1 MLFRSRHELGGIV
14 LAMAMGVPRQS
25 VGTLFTLARMAGW
38 VAHVQ
43 EQRLSGMLLR
53 PRAKFVGAAGEP

>member
-1 MLFRSRHELGGIV
+1 
-14 LAMAMGVPRQS
+14 MGVPRQS

-53 PRAKFVGAAGEP
+53 PRAKFVGAAGDP